1 MDEIKIRIVPGCPT
15 TVVTET
21 EEDKELVKAALG
33 NTECG
38 CVVRTEEAVEEA
50 VEKMAEEAAAEVAE
64 EVEPTSELA
73 EEEVE
78 TLAEAVV
85 EEAREGL
92 KCSIEPDKPWEES
105 VCGVV
110 AKEAG
115 RQAADTVMVRLRE
128 EGVIA

>member
-1 MDEIKIRIVPGCPT
+1 MGEGIVVRIIPGCPA
-15 TVVTET
+15 TVLVET

-33 NTECG
+33 DTECG
-38 CVVRTEEAVEEA
+38 CLVRTEAVAEELAEAA
-50 VEKMAEEAAAEVAE
+50 VEEAAAEVAE
-64 EVEPTSELA
+64 EAEVAAEVEA
-73 EEEVE
+73 EEAPV
-78 TLAEAVV
+78 
-85 EEAREGL
+85 
-92 KCSIEPDKPWEES
+92 CSLEPNVPWEES